1 LESRHAESRPHR
13 YFGPRIVSV
22 QKFNSTQFVSIALF
36 SGVGLLVSL
45 IAVIFGVQGT
55 WY

>member
-1 LESRHAESRPHR
+1 MPKAA
-13 YFGPRIVSV
+13 RIATSVPVSAAS
-22 QKFNSTQFVSIALF
+22 KNSNSTQFVSIALF